1 MFNNGEIRLFM
12 FLGILLG
19 SLTYM
24 IFLSSY
30 IIKINVKIITFVKT
44 ALKKLLKLIFMPIII
59 VYKFVKKILFKP
71 INIFIINI
79 RKISTKFVIKNFFNL
94 KRTKKIVKN

>member
-24 IFLSSY
+24 IFISSY
-30 IIKINVKIITFVKT
+30 IIKINVKIITFVKSI
-44 ALKKLLKLIFMPIII
+44 LKKLLKLIFMPVLI
-59 VYKFVKKILFKP
+59 VYKFVKKTLFKP

-79 RKISTKFVIKNFFNL
+79 RKISTKFVIKNIFDL

>member
-44 ALKKLLKLIFMPIII
+44 ALKKLLKLIFMPVVI

>member
-44 ALKKLLKLIFMPIII
+44 ALKKLLKLIFMPVVI

-94 KRTKKIVKN
+94 KRTKKIVKK

>member
-79 RKISTKFVIKNFFNL
+79 RKISTKFVIKNFFDL

>member
-79 RKISTKFVIKNFFNL
+79 RKISTKCVIKNFFDL

>member
-1 MFNNGEIRLFM
+1 M

-19 SLTYM
+19 SITYM

-30 IIKINVKIITFVKT
+30 VIKINVKIITYIKSI
-44 ALKKLLKLIFMPIII
+44 LKKFFDILIFPFSLI
-59 VYKFVKKILFKP
+59 YKSLKKIFFKP

-79 RKISTKFVIKNFFNL
+79 RKISTSLTNKSIFMSKKDKKNC
-94 KRTKKIVKN
+94 KKIKSQEGF

>member
-19 SLTYM
+19 SIIYM

-30 IIKINVKIITFVKT
+30 IIKINVKIITFVKKF
-44 ALKKLLKLIFMPIII
+44 LMKLLKLIFMPVII
-59 VYKFVKKILFKP
+59 VYKFGKKILFKP

-79 RKISTKFVIKNFFNL
+79 RKISTKFVIKNIFSL